1 MVMKFWNWYGGMHRQ
16 RFFCFAFLFI
26 SLQYLMFCYAT
37 FYFSTDTFHIILPI
51 FSFFFFP
58 SPFCFTRKIT
68 KKKNPTES
76 RGVKRIRWL
85 RSISALRLR
94 LYTFRNGIE
103 QIRPRHM
110 YS

>member
-51 FSFFFFP
+51 FSFF
-58 SPFCFTRKIT
+58 SLLPFALQEKLQ
-68 KKKNPTES
+68 KKS
-76 RGVKRIRWL
+76 DGVKRSQTDPMVTKYQ
-85 RSISALRLR
+85 RSTSTSLH
-94 LYTFRNGIE
+94 FSEWN
-103 QIRPRHM
+103 
-110 YS
+110 

>member
-58 SPFCFTRKIT
+58 FSLLLYKKNY
-68 KKKNPTES
+68 KKKKKKS
-76 RGVKRIRWL
+76 DGVKRSQTDPMVTKYQ
-85 RSISALRLR
+85 RSTSTSLH
-94 LYTFRNGIE
+94 FSEWN
-103 QIRPRHM
+103 
-110 YS
+110 

>member
-51 FSFFFFP
+51 FSLIFP
-58 SPFCFTRKIT
+58 FSLLLYKKNY